1 VFKLRHGI
9 FEAEE
14 EEERVALQMIEAK
27 LTAWEQ
33 AKQNS
38 IAAMLAGG
46 KLANG
51 HAGDG
56 SVASASRV
64 EDGMDVDDK
73 TSGGIPISR
82 GASPPATLGVG
93 SLQGQTGIKQE
104 QNGVGVPE
112 MHETYASHHLFEL
125 ESKGLLK
132 IQDATEKKRPNAAG
146 AAGALPLLPLDGV
159 AKANGTPTP
168 VPGMVK
174 KEKKEESQTHWQYVD
189 PSEILRDILG

>member
-1 VFKLRHGI
+1 
-9 FEAEE
+9 
-14 EEERVALQMIEAK
+14 
-27 LTAWEQ
+27 
-33 AKQNS
+33 
-38 IAAMLAGG
+38 MLAGG

-73 TSGGIPISR
+73 NSGGIPISR
-82 GASPPATLGVG
+82 GASPPATPGVG
-93 SLQGQTGIKQE
+93 SLQGQAVIKQE
-104 QNGVGVPE
+104 QNGVNVPE

-146 AAGALPLLPLDGV
+146 AAGTLPLDGV